1 MPGTF
6 RAAGKAFSA
15 GGHPVLSYRRTL
27 KLRGLVLQPNYH
39 RRARNTSLPGISCK
53 STNDDET
60 AADISTVSVTV
71 DNDIDEKCTK
81 VTLEAPNRPG
91 LLQAVTNTFRDLNLE
106 VVKAMVD
113 TKGGTGGVS
122 DIFYVTDSS
131 GKKLVDQR
139 DVTNLKACLDAV
151 FSAGSKPLRQ
161 RPDLTAV
168 TSNTKKDLLYTLMGL
183 CRYQDLSAMHCFVS
197 SMHM

>member
-1 MPGTF
+1 MPGTL
-6 RAAGKAFSA
+6 RAAGKTFSA
-15 GGHPVLSYRRTL
+15 GGQTVLSSRRAL
-27 KLRGLVLQPNYH
+27 KLRGHVFQPNYH

-53 STNDDET
+53 STNDE
-60 AADISTVSVTV
+60 ASADMSTVSVTV
-71 DNDIDEKCTK
+71 DNDSDDKCTK

-131 GKKLVDQR
+131 GNKLVDQR

-183 CRYQDLSAMHCFVS
+183 CLCRTYEIVHCVFSYMHK
-197 SMHM
+197 